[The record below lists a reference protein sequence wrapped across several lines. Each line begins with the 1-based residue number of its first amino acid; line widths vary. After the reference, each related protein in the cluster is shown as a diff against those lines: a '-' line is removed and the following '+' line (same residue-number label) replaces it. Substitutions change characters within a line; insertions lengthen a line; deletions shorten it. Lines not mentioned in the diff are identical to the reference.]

1 MKLNHAIMSQIADT
15 TYTGPLHEPKSIP
28 RVKISRLCLLGWAV
42 GTFMIILL
50 ALAVFG
56 II

>member
-1 MKLNHAIMSQIADT
+1 MEGMMKLNRAIMSQIADT
-15 TYTGPLHEPKSIP
+15 TYDGPIREP
-28 RVKISRLCLLGWAV
+28 RLNGINPVPWLL

-56 II
+56 VI